1 MEDRSLACLKEQ
13 VSLKTAR
20 ICTYLG
26 GQFYWWKK
34 PEYPE
39 KTTDLKLVTDKL
51 FHIMYRVLVLIWLLN
66 CYILVKLLTVIA
78 LAETDK

>member
-1 MEDRSLACLKEQ
+1 MPLSTIFQL
-13 VSLKTAR
+13 
-20 ICTYLG
+20 YLG